1 MKRKFIKYTLLVA
14 TLALVVAGGIFAT
27 RNDAGLGRNMEIMV
41 NLMRAIATEYVDE
54 VDADEMMRNGADG
67 ITSKLDPY
75 TSFIPEEDMPVRLE
89 ISAVSLADMLDL
101 GRASLYRA
109 MDRLSQDGFLVR
121 NGHEYRLLQRDKLLT
136 HYQ

>member
-75 TSFIPEEDMPVRLE
+75 TSFIPEEDMPDFETMTTGRYGGIGALIRKKGDFV
-89 ISAVSLADMLDL
+89 ISSAQSKISLI
-101 GRASLYRA
+101 
-109 MDRLSQDGFLVR
+109 
-121 NGHEYRLLQRDKLLT
+121 
-136 HYQ
+136 